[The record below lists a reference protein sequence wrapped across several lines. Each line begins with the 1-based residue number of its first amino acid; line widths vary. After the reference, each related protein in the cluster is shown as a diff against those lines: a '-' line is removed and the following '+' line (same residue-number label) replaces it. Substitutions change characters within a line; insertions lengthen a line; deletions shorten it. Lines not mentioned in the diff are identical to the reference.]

1 MKKIFFVIGILALL
15 SCYIHT
21 NDTSNYV
28 TISNEL
34 VKKYN
39 PSNKQY
45 AIIVD
50 FTKNIF
56 SERLY
61 LIDLYNN
68 DIILSS
74 KVSHGYMSGLLYATK
89 LSNVSGSNQS
99 SGGTYKTMNVY
110 NGKWGYSMRL
120 QGLDDNI
127 NNLAFNRAIVVH
139 SNKKMKTPWSMGCF
153 ATNEDVNKKLIDLTN
168 NGCLLHVI
176 TE

>member
-1 MKKIFFVIGILALL
+1 MKKLFFVIFSILLL
-15 SCYIHT
+15 SCVNSANDNDYI
-21 NDTSNYV
+21 N
-28 TISNEL
+28 ISRNIVE
-34 VKKYN
+34 KYN
-39 PSNKQY
+39 PTNKQY
-45 AIIVD
+45 IIIVD

-56 SERLY
+56 EERLY
-61 LIDLYNN
+61 LVDLYNN

-74 KVSHGYMSGLLYATK
+74 KVSHGYMSGLLYPNK

-99 SGGTYKTMNVY
+99 SGGTYKTLNVY

-120 QGLDDNI
+120 QGLDNNI

-139 SNKKMKTPWSMGCF
+139 SNKKMKTLWSLGCF

-176 TE
+176 TK